1 MVHALYE
8 REPSYTCSRWIMNIG
23 GILSSREQELKAQ
36 IYIFKYE
43 RNAFPWLIILLLN
56 FWLGN
61 LYLVQ
66 SFSQSVLLF
75 IYFIGI
81 SVFDVNILTIGTK
94 VINFPLFSSFSKQ
107 NIGKI
112 VFLLP
117 KIQRV

>member
-43 RNAFPWLIILLLN
+43 RNAFPWLIILLFN
-56 FWLGN
+56 FWMEN

-66 SFSQSVLLF
+66 QVFRSVLSS
-75 IYFIGI
+75 IYSIGI
-81 SVFDVNILTIGTK
+81 S
-94 VINFPLFSSFSKQ
+94 
-107 NIGKI
+107 
-112 VFLLP
+112 FLMLLL
-117 KIQRV
+117 